1 MRALIIDDEQN
12 VREALKGLLN
22 LWSPETEVVGEA
34 SGVAEGLAKIHAHVP
49 DLVFLDV
56 EMADGT
62 GFDLLKLVPE
72 RKFEVIFV
80 TAHQHYA
87 IGAIRMSACDFLLK
101 PVDPDDLVE
110 AIERAQTQLINH
122 GGDPIDVMLQHAS
135 GVKDRIVLKDL
146 ENIYVIKISDIIH
159 CEADG
164 RYTRFFVNGMERPIL
179 VSTNLKEYEQLLSP
193 SGFVRIHHSHLI
205 NLAHINR
212 IDKVNL
218 SVHMSEEQMVPISV
232 RKKDDLLK
240 RL

>member
-12 VREALKGLLN
+12 VREALKGLLK

-34 SGVAEGLAKIHAHVP
+34 SGVAQGLAKIHAHFP
-49 DLVFLDV
+49 ELIFLDV

-87 IGAIRMSACDFLLK
+87 IDAIRMSACDFLLK
-101 PVDPDDLVE
+101 PVDPDDLCD
-110 AIERAQTQLINH
+110 AIERAKTKLVNH

-135 GVKDRIVLKDL
+135 GIKDRIVLKDL
-146 ENIYVIKISDIIH
+146 ENIYVIKIADIIH

-164 RYTRFFVNGMERPIL
+164 RYTRFFVKGAGRPIL
-179 VSTNLKEYEQLLSP
+179 VSTNLKEYEQLLCP

-205 NLAHINR
+205 NMAHINR
-212 IDKVNL
+212 IDKINL
-218 SVHMSEEQMVPISV
+218 SVHLSEEQKVPISV
-232 RKKDDLLK
+232 RKKDELLK

>member
-12 VREALKGLLN
+12 VREALKGVLN
-22 LWSPETEVVGEA
+22 LWAPEIELVGEA

-49 DLVFLDV
+49 ELVFLDV

-62 GFDLLKLVPE
+62 GFDLLQMIPE

-87 IGAIRMSACDFLLK
+87 ISAIRMSACDFLLK
-101 PVDPDDLVE
+101 PVDPDDLVD
-110 AIERAQTQLINH
+110 AIERAKKQLVRH

-135 GVKDRIVLKDL
+135 GIKDRIVLKDM
-146 ENIYVIKISDIIH
+146 ENIYVIKIADIIH

-164 RYTRFFVNGMERPIL
+164 RYTRFFIKNMDRPIL
-179 VSTNLKEYEQLLSP
+179 VSTNLKEYEQLLTP
-193 SGFVRIHHSHLI
+193 SGFARIHHSHLI
-205 NLAHINR
+205 NLAHISR

-218 SVHMSEEQMVPISV
+218 SVHLSEEQKVPISV
-232 RKKDDLLK
+232 RKKDELLK

>member
-1 MRALIIDDEQN
+1 MKALLIDDEKN
-12 VREALKGLLN
+12 VREALKGVLQ
-22 LWSPETEVVGEA
+22 LWAPEIEIVGEA

-49 DLVFLDV
+49 DLIFLDV

-101 PVDPDDLVE
+101 PVDPDDLVD
-110 AIERAQTQLINH
+110 AIERAKVQLKQH
-122 GGDPIDVMLQHAS
+122 GGDPIEVMLQHAN
-135 GVKDRIVLKDL
+135 GIKDRIVLKDM
-146 ENIYVIKISDIIH
+146 ENIYVIKITDIIH

-164 RYTRFFVNGMERPIL
+164 RYTRFFVNGYERPIL
-179 VSTNLKEYEQLLSP
+179 VSTNLKEYEQLLAP

-205 NLAHINR
+205 NLSHILR

-218 SVHMSEEQMVPISV
+218 SVHLSEEQKVPISV
-232 RKKDDLLK
+232 RKKDDLMK